1 MREGKIIRDFKMC
14 LNLNDYK
21 LKTIDDR
28 QIDRQMIVIQI
39 DTHVYIIVVTNQKP
53 TTHNK
58 ETIHNTKEKYQ
69 TTKEQSK

>member
-1 MREGKIIRDFKMC
+1 MC

-28 QIDRQMIVIQI
+28 QIDRQMIAIQI

-58 ETIHNTKEKYQ
+58 ATIHNTKEKYQ